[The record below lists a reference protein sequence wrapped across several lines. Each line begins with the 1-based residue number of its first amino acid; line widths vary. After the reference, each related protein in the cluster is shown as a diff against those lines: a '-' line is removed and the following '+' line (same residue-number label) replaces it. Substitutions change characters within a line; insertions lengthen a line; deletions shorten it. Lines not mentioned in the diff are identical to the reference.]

1 MMKLFIEH
9 GADLNARD
17 EDYRSTPL
25 GWAARWGWKEA
36 VEMLLDRGAQ
46 INLLDGPSWVMP
58 LARTRKKSH
67 AEIEEL
73 LRVHRTV

>member
-36 VEMLLDRGAQ
+36 VEMLLEWGAQ
-46 INLLDGPSWVMP
+46 INLPDDPPWATP
-58 LARTRKKSH
+58 LAWARKKGH